1 MKLRSNTQ
9 FSQAFKSDNFFSALP
24 CRRDQARSGQS
35 VKSPHIF
42 LITNGRNGDYGQATG
57 EIRWFFIPEPKKLAR
72 NEKIVLYS
80 KCPADFFI

>member
-24 CRRDQARSGQS
+24 CRQDQARSGQS

-57 EIRWFFIPEPKKLAR
+57 EIRWFFLFRNKIFALNDKKNWYNVGKFLH
-72 NEKIVLYS
+72 S
-80 KCPADFFI
+80 